1 MKGVWLNDTFL
12 RELSS
17 PEAKTIILCQ
27 WDALIQSMKAGAS
40 AVHFEEQSVS
50 WAFLLVL
57 LLCLLFK
64 ISRLGAQSSKK
75 LLYVLTSTGFLIEM
89 PLVRESSSTS

>member
-1 MKGVWLNDTFL
+1 MNLKGVWLNDTFL

-40 AVHFEEQSVS
+40 EVHFEEQKR
-50 WAFLLVL
+50 LVG
-57 LLCLLFK
+57 FP
-64 ISRLGAQSSKK
+64 
-75 LLYVLTSTGFLIEM
+75 TGF
-89 PLVRESSSTS
+89 VAVSSFQDLQVGCSIFKKAAVCLD